1 MPPPQCRIPEAVLIG
16 RIVEEA
22 GTRSAGIYARPTKGC
37 IIGHS
42 VGRGYIPADHAGPP
56 PRSDR
61 THSVEHRDIGGEG
74 KPPPYEGA
82 KITAVPGPLWEGA
95 VTK

>member
-1 MPPPQCRIPEAVLIG
+1 MHTVRSDGTERWTDVVGGHICPPYEGVRHWPFR
-16 RIVEEA
+16 R
-22 GTRSAGIYARPTKGC
+22 AGIHPRRPRRSTA
-37 IIGHS
+37 
-42 VGRGYIPADHAGPP
+42 P
-56 PRSDR
+56 SDR
-61 THSVEHRDIGGEG
+61 THSIEHRDIGGGG

>member
-1 MPPPQCRIPEAVLIG
+1 MIATGDHGYLYRCAMP
-16 RIVEEA
+16 
-22 GTRSAGIYARPTKGC
+22 
-37 IIGHS
+37 H
-42 VGRGYIPADHAGPP
+42 PADHAGPS

-61 THSVEHRDIGGEG
+61 THSVEHRDIGGGG
-74 KPPPYEGA
+74 KHPPYEGA